1 MNVEENVKLAMERN
15 VEEALS
21 KLIQVKSKE
30 IFGAVQIVWKFEK

>member
-1 MNVEENVKLAMERN
+1 MYVEENVKLDMERN

-30 IFGAVQIVWKFEK
+30 IFGAIQIV